1 MANYVSVTTQVSI
14 DDLATAV
21 GDHKD
26 WMEFIEK
33 VDDIVCDY
41 DFTQAVAEKFVT
53 LACEMKKDFPE
64 DFNVFKKRIKSILKG
79 ISIE

>member
-1 MANYVSVTTQVSI
+1 MSNYVSVTTQVSI

-33 VDDIVCDY
+33 IDDTVCDY

-53 LACEMKKDFPE
+53 LACEMKNHFPE
-64 DFNVFKKRIKSILKG
+64 DFDVFKKRIKSILKG
-79 ISIE
+79 VSVE